1 MILVKLQEKFN
12 EIEKHLL
19 EDDKPSVY
27 LNELKSS
34 GELAV
39 EPFNWLISLEKIE
52 QSPKHHP
59 EGDVWV
65 HTMMVVDK
73 GSSYRD
79 YVEDKKVFMWALLL
93 HDLGKRSTTKLRNG
107 RWTSYDHDKVGRK
120 DSYDFL
126 SCFNLDEEFKTKVS
140 ILVRYHM
147 HLLFIMNKLP
157 YGDIKGMK
165 KEANLH
171 DLSYVFLSD
180 RLGRG
185 GMDKEE
191 IEKVEKEVESFRN
204 KFFNMKI

>member
-1 MILVKLQEKFN
+1 MKLQEKFN

-120 DSYDFL
+120 DAYDFL
-126 SCFNLDEEFKTKVS
+126 SYFNLSEEFKGKVS

-165 KEANLH
+165 TEANLH

-185 GMDKEE
+185 GMNKEE
-191 IEKVEKEVESFRN
+191 IEKVENEVDLFRK
-204 KFFNMKI
+204 KFLK

>member
-1 MILVKLQEKFN
+1 MKLQEKFN

-19 EDDKPSVY
+19 EDEKPSIY
-27 LNELKSS
+27 LNELKTS
-34 GELAV
+34 GELSV

-59 EGDVWV
+59 EGDVWA

-191 IEKVEKEVESFRN
+191 IEKVEKEVELFRN
-204 KFFNMKI
+204 KFLKQ

>member
-1 MILVKLQEKFN
+1 M
-12 EIEKHLL
+12 
-19 EDDKPSVY
+19 
-27 LNELKSS
+27 
-34 GELAV
+34 
-39 EPFNWLISLEKIE
+39 
-52 QSPKHHP
+52 
-59 EGDVWV
+59 
-65 HTMMVVDK
+65 
-73 GSSYRD
+73 
-79 YVEDKKVFMWALLL
+79 
-93 HDLGKRSTTKLRNG
+93 
-107 RWTSYDHDKVGRK
+107 
-120 DSYDFL
+120 
-126 SCFNLDEEFKTKVS
+126 DEEFKSKVS

-204 KFFNMKI
+204 KFLKQ

>member
-1 MILVKLQEKFN
+1 MKLQEKFN

-157 YGDIKGMK
+157 YVDIKGMK

>member
-1 MILVKLQEKFN
+1 MKLQEKFN

-73 GSSYRD
+73 GVTYREH
-79 YVEDKKVFMWALLL
+79 VEDKKVFMWSLLL

-120 DSYDFL
+120 DAYDFL
-126 SCFNLDEEFKTKVS
+126 SYFNLSEEFKTKVS

-191 IEKVEKEVESFRN
+191 IEKVEKEVELFRN
-204 KFFNMKI
+204 KFLKK

>member
-1 MILVKLQEKFN
+1 MKLQDKFN

-19 EDDKPSVY
+19 EDDKPSSY
-27 LNELKSS
+27 LNELKTS
-34 GELAV
+34 GELSV

-59 EGDVWV
+59 EGDVWA

-73 GSSYRD
+73 GISYRD
-79 YVEDKKVFMWALLL
+79 YVEDKKVFMWTLLL

-120 DSYDFL
+120 DAYDFL
-126 SCFNLDEEFKTKVS
+126 SYFNLSEEFKRKVS

-165 KEANLH
+165 TEANLH

-185 GMDKEE
+185 EMNKEE
-191 IEKVEKEVESFRN
+191 IGKVENEVELFRK
-204 KFFNMKI
+204 KFLK

>member
-1 MILVKLQEKFN
+1 MKLQDKFN

-19 EDDKPSVY
+19 EDDKPSSY
-27 LNELKSS
+27 LNELKTS
-34 GELAV
+34 GELSV

-59 EGDVWV
+59 EGDVWA

-73 GSSYRD
+73 GISYRD
-79 YVEDKKVFMWALLL
+79 YVEDKKVFMWTLLL

-120 DSYDFL
+120 DAYDFL
-126 SCFNLDEEFKTKVS
+126 SYFNLSEEFKRKVS

-165 KEANLH
+165 TEANLH

-185 GMDKEE
+185 EMNKEA
-191 IEKVEKEVESFRN
+191 IGKVENEVELFRK
-204 KFFNMKI
+204 KFLK

>member
-1 MILVKLQEKFN
+1 MKLQDKFN

-19 EDDKPSVY
+19 EDDKPSSY
-27 LNELKSS
+27 LNELKTS
-34 GELAV
+34 GELSV

-120 DSYDFL
+120 DAYDFL
-126 SCFNLDEEFKTKVS
+126 SYFNLSEEFKGKVS

-165 KEANLH
+165 TEANLH

-185 GMDKEE
+185 GMNKEE
-191 IEKVEKEVESFRN
+191 IEKVENEVDLFRK
-204 KFFNMKI
+204 KFLK

>member
-1 MILVKLQEKFN
+1 MKLQDKFN

-19 EDDKPSVY
+19 EDDKPSSY
-27 LNELKSS
+27 LNELKTS
-34 GELAV
+34 GELSV

-120 DSYDFL
+120 DAYDFL
-126 SCFNLDEEFKTKVS
+126 SYFKLSEEFKGKVS

-185 GMDKEE
+185 GMNKEE
-191 IEKVEKEVESFRN
+191 IEKVENEVDLFRK
-204 KFFNMKI
+204 KFLK

>member
-1 MILVKLQEKFN
+1 MKLQDKFN

-19 EDDKPSVY
+19 EDDKPSSY
-27 LNELKSS
+27 LNELKTS
-34 GELAV
+34 GELSV

-120 DSYDFL
+120 DAYDFL
-126 SCFNLDEEFKTKVS
+126 SYFNLSEEFKGKVS

-157 YGDIKGMK
+157 YGDIKRMK
-165 KEANLH
+165 TEANLH

-185 GMDKEE
+185 GMNKEE
-191 IEKVEKEVESFRN
+191 IEKVENEVDLFRK
-204 KFFNMKI
+204 KFLK

>member
-1 MILVKLQEKFN
+1 MKLQEKFN

-34 GELAV
+34 GELSV

-73 GSSYRD
+73 GVTYREH
-79 YVEDKKVFMWALLL
+79 VEDKKVFMWSLLL

-120 DSYDFL
+120 DAYDFL

-191 IEKVEKEVESFRN
+191 IEKVEKEVELFRN
-204 KFFNMKI
+204 KFLKK

>member
-1 MILVKLQEKFN
+1 MLVKLQDKFN

-19 EDDKPSVY
+19 EDDKPSSY
-27 LNELKSS
+27 LNELKTS
-34 GELAV
+34 GELSV

-120 DSYDFL
+120 DAYDFL
-126 SCFNLDEEFKTKVS
+126 SYFKLSEEFKGKVS

-165 KEANLH
+165 TEANLH

-185 GMDKEE
+185 GMNKEE
-191 IEKVEKEVESFRN
+191 IEKVENEVDLFRK
-204 KFFNMKI
+204 KFLK

>member
-1 MILVKLQEKFN
+1 MKLQDKFN

-19 EDDKPSVY
+19 EDDKPSSY
-27 LNELKSS
+27 LNELKTS
-34 GELAV
+34 GELSV

-120 DSYDFL
+120 DAYDFL
-126 SCFNLDEEFKTKVS
+126 SYFNLSEEFKRKVS

-165 KEANLH
+165 TEANLH

-185 GMDKEE
+185 GMNKEE
-191 IEKVEKEVESFRN
+191 IEKVENEVELFRK
-204 KFFNMKI
+204 KFLK

>member
-1 MILVKLQEKFN
+1 MKLQEKFN

-19 EDDKPSVY
+19 EDDKPSSY
-27 LNELKSS
+27 LNELKTS
-34 GELAV
+34 GELSV

-120 DSYDFL
+120 DAYDFL
-126 SCFNLDEEFKTKVS
+126 SYFNLSEEFKRKVS

-165 KEANLH
+165 TEANLH

-185 GMDKEE
+185 GMNKEE
-191 IEKVEKEVESFRN
+191 IEKVENEVELFRK
-204 KFFNMKI
+204 KFLK

>member
-1 MILVKLQEKFN
+1 
-12 EIEKHLL
+12 
-19 EDDKPSVY
+19 
-27 LNELKSS
+27 
-34 GELAV
+34 
-39 EPFNWLISLEKIE
+39 
-52 QSPKHHP
+52 
-59 EGDVWV
+59 
-65 HTMMVVDK
+65 MVVDK

-93 HDLGKRSTTKLRNG
+93 HDLGKRSTTKLRDG

-120 DSYDFL
+120 DAYDFL
-126 SCFNLDEEFKTKVS
+126 SYFKLSEEFKGKVS

-165 KEANLH
+165 TEANLH

-185 GMDKEE
+185 GMNKEE
-191 IEKVEKEVESFRN
+191 IEKVENEVELFRK
-204 KFFNMKI
+204 KFLK

>member
-1 MILVKLQEKFN
+1 MKLQEKFN

-147 HLLFIMNKLP
+147 QPLFFDKNLPFFDPSNMLKECDYEEVALLSKC
-157 YGDIKGMK
+157 
-165 KEANLH
+165 
-171 DLSYVFLSD
+171 D

-185 GMDKEE
+185 ELNESKIKEE
-191 IEKVEKEVESFRN
+191 CDRIENFKNYCKKVSD
-204 KFFNMKI
+204 

>member
-1 MILVKLQEKFN
+1 MKLQEKFN

-19 EDDKPSVY
+19 EDDKPSSY
-27 LNELKSS
+27 LNELKTS
-34 GELAV
+34 GELSV

-120 DSYDFL
+120 DAYDFL
-126 SCFNLDEEFKTKVS
+126 SYFNLSEEFKGKVS

-165 KEANLH
+165 TEANLH

-185 GMDKEE
+185 GMNKEE
-191 IEKVEKEVESFRN
+191 IEKVENEVELFRK
-204 KFFNMKI
+204 KFLK